1 MKTMKKYILF
11 ITLFAG
17 ILPGVKVQA
26 AGRLFSE
33 EVVTPRMRVIVDNDL
48 AGDPDGLF
56 HLAQQL
62 LSPSAE
68 VRGIIGSHF
77 TFDPA
82 APDKANS
89 ATLSAAKAKELL
101 AVMQLTDKYPVYE
114 GSNRPLKDSKTPQ
127 VTEAAQ
133 FIVSEAMRT
142 DTKLPLYVVCGA
154 SLTNI
159 ASAFLIEPA
168 IAGKITL
175 VWIGGQEYEGLAL
188 PPPNHTDVEYN
199 LSLCIHSAQVI
210 FNQSGMELWQVPRN
224 AYRQCQYSYAEL
236 LTKIK
241 PQGTLGVYLSESLES
256 IMTMFAKFNNMG
268 ETYILGDSPLVL
280 LTALQSNFEP
290 DPSSSVYAK
299 IPAPILDEKGLYHNN
314 PGGQPIRVYTHID
327 TRMMFEDMDA
337 KIMMWYLIRNDKL

>member
-1 MKTMKKYILF
+1 MKKYIL
-11 ITLFAG
+11 IIVVFASM
-17 ILPGVKVQA
+17 LPDLKAQT
-26 AGRLFSE
+26 AGALFSE
-33 EVVTPRMRVIVDNDL
+33 KVVRPRMRVIIDNDL

-101 AVMQLTDKYPVYE
+101 AVMHLTDKYPVYE
-114 GSNRPLKDSKTPQ
+114 GSNRPLKDAKTPQ
-127 VTEAAQ
+127 ITEAAQ

-168 IAGKITL
+168 IADKITL
-175 VWIGGQEYEGLAL
+175 VWIGGQEHEGLAL
-188 PPPNHTDVEYN
+188 PPPNHTAVEYN
-199 LSLCIHSAQVI
+199 LNLCIHSAQVI
-210 FNQSGMELWQVPRN
+210 FNRSGIMLWQVPRN

-241 PQGTLGVYLSESLES
+241 PKGALGLFLTESLEK
-256 IMTMFAKFNNMG
+256 IMTMFARFGNMG

-290 DPSSSVYAK
+290 DPSSSIYVK
-299 IPAPILDEKGLYHNN
+299 IPAPSIDEKGLYHDN
-314 PGGQPIRVYTHID
+314 PDGRPVRVYTHID

-337 KIMMWYLIRNDKL
+337 KISMWNYEL